1 MTEQEYAEIFCESVD
16 TIVKKAIENL
26 PFDITIKCII
36 EKERVKNKEKFYI
49 VSHSG
54 KKYEARAINNSNFNI
69 GDYVYVLVPN
79 NDFSETKIILTK
91 I

>member
-1 MTEQEYAEIFCESVD
+1 MTEQDYAEVFCESVN

-36 EKERVKNKEKFYI
+36 EKEIIKNGEKFYL
-49 VSHSG
+49 VSHNG
-54 KKYEARAINNSNFNI
+54 RLYEAKAINENIFNL

-79 NDFSETKIILTK
+79 NSFSETKIILTK